1 MGAGLGAKAPRVKT
15 SESALH
21 AAAQNGEHEQLGK
34 HIDNKKVNSLD
45 EAGYTA
51 LHYAAAGGHVQEV
64 IDLLRQRAIDPNIE
78 NKNDTTALLLAAGN
92 GHEKVITELLADA
105 RVNPNKLNREGVSAL
120 HLAAQRGRV
129 TAVTCLLQCSRVNP
143 NLTGNVQRNSA
154 LHLAAYHG
162 KLKSVQALCA
172 NSRVVLNFKNA
183 KGRTPEDLAL
193 EHGHKQVATALQNE
207 AKAREVTSNQKIKEQ
222 AEVMAKRRKEEAEA
236 AAKEAAENPPK
247 PETKPEAPK
256 KKPSPQSKPEDRKPR
271 AAPQGYGSQG
281 GRGGYSGYGGFGARG
296 ARGGSMGGR
305 GSSRASVGGQKMANQ
320 ILQKQKEREA
330 SWASNEKAWNSFE
343 QHTPEVIRYEEI
355 PWPIDPN
362 EMLRKLVAI
371 GTADDPAK
379 SNFDEVA
386 KKTYRKL
393 TLRWHPDKWD
403 AKYGKRIKEEDR
415 ERILQQVKTVSQAL
429 NRAWDSGM
437 Y

>member
-1 MGAGLGAKAPRVKT
+1 MANMN
-15 SESALH
+15 SWESTLITK
-21 AAAQNGEHEQLGK
+21 N
-34 HIDNKKVNSLD
+34 LD

-222 AEVMAKRRKEEAEA
+222 AEVMARACIPPSASQAKRRKEEAEA
-236 AAKEAAENPPK
+236 AAKEAAGMIWSNP
-247 PETKPEAPK
+247 TLFSLFYAD
-256 KKPSPQSKPEDRKPR
+256 SRIG
-271 AAPQGYGSQG
+271 AGT
-281 GRGGYSGYGGFGARG
+281 GR
-296 ARGGSMGGR
+296 
-305 GSSRASVGGQKMANQ
+305 
-320 ILQKQKEREA
+320 
-330 SWASNEKAWNSFE
+330 
-343 QHTPEVIRYEEI
+343 
-355 PWPIDPN
+355 
-362 EMLRKLVAI
+362 
-371 GTADDPAK
+371 TADDPAK